1 MRDRQELKGEYFQN
15 FKAEGDNQE
24 DLRHAISE
32 AGLHCCNHCG
42 YITDELVRF
51 KDYDFTHSNVLKKDY
66 EVLCD
71 DCYEYFY
78 AQDFVKPIKED

>member
-1 MRDRQELKGEYFQN
+1 MRDRQELRGEYIAKF
-15 FKAEGDNQE
+15 EDDNQE
-24 DLRHAISE
+24 ELHHSISE
-32 AGLHCCNHCG
+32 AVLHCCDHCG

-51 KDYDFTHSNVLKKDY
+51 KDYDFTKSNVLKKDY

>member
-1 MRDRQELKGEYFQN
+1 MRTKQELKGEYFQK
-15 FKAEGDNQE
+15 FEAEGDNQE
-24 DLRHAISE
+24 DLRNAISE
-32 AGLHCCNHCG
+32 SGLHCCDNCG

-51 KDYDFTHSNVLKKDY
+51 KDYDFTKEKVLATY
-66 EVLCD
+66 YNTLCD

>member
-1 MRDRQELKGEYFQN
+1 MRDRQELRGEYISSF
-15 FKAEGDNQE
+15 EDDNQE
-24 DLRHAISE
+24 ELHNAISE

>member
-1 MRDRQELKGEYFQN
+1 MRHRQELRGEYIEKFEN
-15 FKAEGDNQE
+15 DNQE
-24 DLRHAISE
+24 DLHHAISE
-32 AGLHCCNHCG
+32 AGLHCCDHCG

-51 KDYDFTHSNVLKKDY
+51 KDYDFTQNNVLATDY
-66 EVLCD
+66 NTLCD